1 MNVQES
7 VQLTPQL
14 FAENLQ
20 KFFFDKL
27 FKEGYSRS
35 DIQKMSLTFSKFVIE
50 QTINLP
56 KEFLDQTLKN
66 LNEC

>member
-1 MNVQES
+1 MTPQV
-7 VQLTPQL
+7 TPQL

-35 DIQKMSLTFSKFVIE
+35 DIQRMSISFSKFMLEETRDLDKQFI
-50 QTINLP
+50 
-56 KEFLDQTLKN
+56 DQTLKI
-66 LNEC
+66 LNDA